1 METIFVCPCCDS
13 ELGIREDGTLF
24 ILGSLSR
31 RGVTST
37 HSGDPRYYDYQ
48 PDPTPPSPPI
58 KPLPSARLEP
68 VIDSSGELL
77 VDDRTAA
84 LVHRALVKDLFDRGI
99 ISNTT
104 DH

>member
-1 METIFVCPCCDS
+1 METIFLCPCCDS
-13 ELGIREDGTLF
+13 ELGFHDDGTLF

-37 HSGDPRYYDYQ
+37 HSGDHRYYQYQ
-48 PDPTPPSPPI
+48 PDPTPSTPI
-58 KPLPSARLEP
+58 QPLPSAPLQP
-68 VIDSSGELL
+68 VTDKSGELL

-104 DH
+104 DY

>member
-1 METIFVCPCCDS
+1 MDTFVCPCCDS
-13 ELGIREDGTLF
+13 ELGFDDDGSLF

-37 HSGDPRYYDYQ
+37 HSGDPRFYEYLPEQ
-48 PDPTPPSPPI
+48 SPASPPI
-58 KPLPSARLEP
+58 RPLPSARLEP
-68 VIDSSGELL
+68 VTDSFGELL